1 MGYFKTSIFVASQM
15 TAECSAVSKVEKAN
29 HPLLQVTF
37 PENVVYFMNAAG
49 LLKLRVDFAVYLIW
63 IHNLNVHV
71 VSVLGTEAFNSKS
84 LDVAVTF

>member
-1 MGYFKTSIFVASQM
+1 M

-37 PENVVYFMNAAG
+37 PENVVYFM
-49 LLKLRVDFAVYLIW
+49 KLRADFAVYLIW

-71 VSVLGTEAFNSKS
+71 VSGLGTEAFDSKS
-84 LDVAVTF
+84 LDVAVTFEKGKIAS

>member
-1 MGYFKTSIFVASQM
+1 M

-37 PENVVYFMNAAG
+37 PENVVYFM
-49 LLKLRVDFAVYLIW
+49 KLRVDFAVYLIW

-71 VSVLGTEAFNSKS
+71 VSGLCTEAFDSKS
-84 LDVAVTF
+84 LDVAVTFEKGKIAS